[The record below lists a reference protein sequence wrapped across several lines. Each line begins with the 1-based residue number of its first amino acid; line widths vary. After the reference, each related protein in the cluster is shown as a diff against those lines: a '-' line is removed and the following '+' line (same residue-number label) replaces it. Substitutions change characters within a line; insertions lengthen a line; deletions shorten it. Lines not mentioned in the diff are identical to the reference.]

1 MKKIFFSLFI
11 VCFFVAAC
19 NNQPE
24 STTTENLE
32 LKSDTTNIEP
42 DYSLVKFDNTKDPVC
57 GMPVSGGVEDTA
69 HYNGKVLGFCAKEC
83 KEEYLAKATDFKV
96 E

>member
-1 MKKIFFSLFI
+1 MKRVFVSLSI
-11 VCFFVAAC
+11 VSSLLFAC

-32 LKSDTTNIEP
+32 LKSDTTDIEP

-57 GMPVSGGVEDTA
+57 GMPVSSGVSDTA
-69 HYNGKVLGFCAKEC
+69 HFDGKVLGFCAKEC
-83 KEEYLAKATDFKV
+83 KEAFLAKATDFKV